1 MISAPARSPSPAAC
15 VAASTLAS
23 TDSRSPRMMNQ
34 ALPPIPRARCKS
46 CSRTSAAL
54 QAASAERS
62 AAATECSSTRPA
74 GSSEAACA
82 RPAGPARTAGR
93 ICSCACGRKRRSMRQ
108 SPAAATPAATD
119 SSVSPTP
126 PAKSTRYLPGLTGP
140 HWSSSTRAR
149 LATASATT
157 TPRARD
163 DTSSSASAG
172 GEPAVGDEWLDNA
185 ELVLQGAAPLAGE
198 GARGSEAVAG
208 RAGDGPGRVALAAH
222 AQPGVGGC
230 VLDEERGV
238 HRPRHLVQ
246 VVDALRMH
254 HRRVEEAVLGAHRLA
269 DGDVHVLHPD
279 HRQDRHEQL
288 ELHEGMRTVH
298 LGEQDARV
306 ALDADAGRLGD
317 LARVLADEVAV
328 DVAVARHDRLLQPGQ
343 PRAVDL

>member
-185 ELVLQGAAPLAGE
+185 ELVLQGAAPLAGDA
-198 GARGSEAVAG
+198 ARGSE
-208 RAGDGPGRVALAAH
+208 
-222 AQPGVGGC
+222 
-230 VLDEERGV
+230 
-238 HRPRHLVQ
+238 
-246 VVDALRMH
+246 
-254 HRRVEEAVLGAHRLA
+254 
-269 DGDVHVLHPD
+269 
-279 HRQDRHEQL
+279 
-288 ELHEGMRTVH
+288 
-298 LGEQDARV
+298 
-306 ALDADAGRLGD
+306 ADAGRLGD

-343 PRAVDL
+343 PRAVDLDRAVAQHLALERIGDAPHREQFFLDDADDVVVHPRPEHDVAARL